1 MNTET
6 LQYAKLILIGR
17 SSLIKKANNKMHQE
31 TKEDMETPRNWVLV
45 TRKKSHFFR
54 MDEQLDW

>member
-1 MNTET
+1 MTKFLRRSLPRKLVTEKVLMNTET

-31 TKEDMETPRNWVLV
+31 TKKDMETPRN
-45 TRKKSHFFR
+45 
-54 MDEQLDW
+54 